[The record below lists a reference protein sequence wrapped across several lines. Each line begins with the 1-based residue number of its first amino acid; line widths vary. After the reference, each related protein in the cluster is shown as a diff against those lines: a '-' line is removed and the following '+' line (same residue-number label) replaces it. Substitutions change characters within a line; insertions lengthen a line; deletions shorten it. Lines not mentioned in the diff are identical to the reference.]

1 MTSNLVLFSLLHKR
15 LRSNYMNVSA
25 FKDFHY
31 ERYLKIFSKWYELF
45 VEGNLKELSNFMS
58 RVNL

>member
-1 MTSNLVLFSLLHKR
+1 
-15 LRSNYMNVSA
+15 MNVSA